1 MGDYDDRQVKLLELR
16 EIANWQLE
24 FKDAPHDWVNVKVP
38 TFQRGLVWNAAQIE
52 VLWDSLLRGIPI
64 GSFSLLP
71 MRGGRNFEKNDG
83 EMKDDG
89 YWLLDGQQRSNAIA
103 LGYADFPDDKLSKEG
118 GGAHAVLWI
127 DLLPDATLKKRSNR
141 KYFFYVTTEG
151 RPWGYEIS
159 DANGEN
165 RAGKVSP
172 QSYRKALNG
181 ISSDTVRPPL
191 RDLWPVSATLPIPFC
206 VFRKWVRKS
215 GASIGLVS
223 YLENEVELGG
233 LRWYQ
238 HLRESWDKIVLENRD
253 SIERIAADIK
263 AALTRTSQI
272 RILAMVAPEELS
284 RDTSDS
290 GKNEDEMER
299 DSEIAVYFAR
309 LNKNGTIPSKEDLN
323 YSILKSANPALGRID
338 KLAANLMHPA
348 RLADLAM
355 RVFMTKK
362 EHSFVRSVSRRDAF
376 SLGVD
381 NHFSEYVTRKD
392 TSESSEFEKEL
403 TRVSA
408 WLEKDLPPVLKT
420 LVARNNQNL
429 YQLLILWAGM
439 SDWVDSLDGNRIM
452 ALVTLLAWFGNDHT
466 LNYPTLYKNLQD
478 ADDVTVGVEIIRK
491 WLFEQISNFALNVP
505 PSIASLDSLKEALE
519 SGKCYDYSSVMNVL
533 HRSGDWD
540 GLNRLW
546 KWNCPSG
553 RALLLYGCRGY
564 MNERFNGYDPATAAW
579 SEDSRPWDYDHIIPQ
594 GWLISGQGNKQG
606 DFHWL
611 VDFFL
616 NSIGN
621 ITPIPFSENRSKQDA
636 PPGKEYLSNEA
647 ARALVYF
654 DEGNYDYDFFI
665 KRPLK
670 YLEEDQKLAN
680 DFAKIVLR
688 RFEMIYK
695 DWLQLPVFEWLDFS
709 SVQRSKRKSNREK
722 LVNGVKAVLEK
733 LGYPESVV
741 RVVFP
746 QWDTYANVVEKWDW
760 ARPYFCVGKTVNR
773 FYWKSQNLK
782 AFACIEEQPNGRLL
796 IGFRGHP
803 DEKNG
808 SGWFDQEAVV
818 WDIDEALMKY
828 QMILKEKDRE
838 G

>member
-103 LGYADFPDDKLSKEG
+103 LGYSDFPDDKLSKEG

-263 AALTRTSQI
+263 AALMRTSQI

-290 GKNEDEMER
+290 EKNEDEMER

-323 YSILKSANPALGRID
+323 YSILKSANPVLGRID
-338 KLAANLMHPA
+338 KFAANLMHPA

-355 RVFMTKK
+355 RVFKSSK
-362 EHSFVRSVSRRDAF
+362 ESHSFVKSVSRRDAF
-376 SLGVD
+376 SLGVKCE
-381 NHFSEYVTRKD
+381 FAQYVTCVGED
-392 TSESSEFEKEL
+392 GVSEFKKGL
-403 TRVSA
+403 DHIRQWV
-408 WLEKDLPPVLKT
+408 KQDVPPVLMAQI
-420 LVARNNQNL
+420 ARNNPNL
-429 YQLLILWAGM
+429 YQLMILLAGM
-439 SDWVDSLDGNRIM
+439 SERVV
-452 ALVTLLAWFGNDHT
+452 ALEGTRMTALITLLAWFGNDNS
-466 LNYPTLYKNLQD
+466 LNYQALYKDLQD
-478 ADDVTVGVEIIRK
+478 TREDVVGIIRR
-491 WLFEQISNFALNVP
+491 WLFDQIGSFALNVP
-505 PSIASLDSLKEALE
+505 PTVVSLDNLMSTLE
-519 SGKCYDYSSVMNVL
+519 SGEVDFSSIMNVL
-533 HRSGDWD
+533 SHSGSRA
-540 GLNRLW
+540 GLERLW
-546 KWNCPSG
+546 HWERPSG
-553 RALLLYGCRGY
+553 RALLLYGCRRY
-564 MNERFNGYDPATAAW
+564 LNDKFKGYDPASAAW

-594 GWLISGQGNKQG
+594 GWLISGQGNRQG
-606 DFHWL
+606 DYHVL
-611 VDFFL
+611 VNFFL

-621 ITPIPFSENRSKQDA
+621 IAPIPFSENRAKHDDA
-636 PPGKEYLSNEA
+636 PGTEYLSGAES
-647 ARALVYF
+647 RSLVYVN
-654 DEGNYDYDFFI
+654 ESNYEKLIFF
-665 KRPLK
+665 KERPQK
-670 YLEEDQKLAN
+670 WLEEDPKSAN
-680 DFAKIVLR
+680 LFSKAVLQ
-688 RFEMIYK
+688 RFKMIYE

-709 SVQRSKRKSNREK
+709 SVQRSMRKSNREK

-773 FYWKSQNLK
+773 FYWESQNLK
-782 AFACIEEQPNGRLL
+782 AFACIEEQPNGSLL

-808 SGWFDQEAVV
+808 SGWFDKEAVV